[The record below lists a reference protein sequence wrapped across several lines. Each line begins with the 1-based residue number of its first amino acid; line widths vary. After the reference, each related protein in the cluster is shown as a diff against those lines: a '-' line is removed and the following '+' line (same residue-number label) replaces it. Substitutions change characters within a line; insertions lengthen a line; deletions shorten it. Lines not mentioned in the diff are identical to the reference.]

1 MTVKKLDLDCPKCG
15 QSVIKSYDNEA
26 KLRTKLLKWDQNG
39 MFAVCKS
46 CSHDVPISVDLMKS
60 IQSTFIFE
68 TKKD

>member
-26 KLRTKLLKWDQNG
+26 KLRTKLLKWDQHG
-39 MFAVCKS
+39 MFAICKS
-46 CSHDVPISVDLMKS
+46 CSHEVPISVELIKS